1 MQNCD
6 ATIGK
11 NCSIGMGST
20 KKEQIFDANMAAKWG
35 ILPRLVTSW

>member
-11 NCSIGMGST
+11 DYSIGTGST
-20 KKEQIFDANMAAKWG
+20 KKERLFDANMAAKWG
-35 ILPRLVTSW
+35 ILARLVTSW